1 MACERRE
8 GPGDTLAVLLVAA
21 RALRVDRAAR
31 RQPGGLFTGS
41 GGLAVLRLT
50 GRIPLRHGGRE
61 GIDHAALGDKLDG
74 VVDVELHAAILELPE
89 AGKLLRG
96 AFQVLFVLPRVRP
109 GELTRWPCRDQ
120 EEDDEDAQDHADRYR
135 REGRSEE
142 RRVGKERRSR
152 WGREQYR
159 GDGET

>member
-74 VVDVELHAAILELPE
+74 VVDEIGRASCRGRVESS
-89 AGKLLRG
+89 
-96 AFQVLFVLPRVRP
+96 
-109 GELTRWPCRDQ
+109 
-120 EEDDEDAQDHADRYR
+120 DEVVAVYRKDRR
-135 REGRSEE
+135 RRC
-142 RRVGKERRSR
+142 V
-152 WGREQYR
+152 
-159 GDGET
+159 